1 MNYKGSS
8 QIFQIKFKSEKGK
21 LFDGYTFGT
30 QTSPYPKSQDWVDR
44 IEMIKDS
51 IQKNKETKRNWKTRI
66 ESINENEN
74 DSLLRQNSELYYKIY
89 ILNL

>member
-21 LFDGYTFGT
+21 LLDGYTFGT
-30 QTSPYPKSQDWVDR
+30 QTSPYPKSQDWIDQ

-51 IQKNKETKRNWKTRI
+51 IHKNKETKRNWKTRM
-66 ESINENEN
+66 ESFNEYEHDSSLREN
-74 DSLLRQNSELYYKIY
+74 R
-89 ILNL
+89 